1 MNANDIIFQLK
12 KIDKLI
18 KKKEVNIAECS
29 SKLRTII
36 LECNDRKMKK
46 EKNLLYNIISK
57 LPCYAD
63 NIPSITSI
71 LSKLI
76 KTFKVIKEK
85 EKVMECREARARVCF
100 FKHSPSQKKN
110 INSDISLHCGDIVRI
125 PSHGGMHYSII
136 ANINKDIVECYPL
149 TTGRKEDLDILNVKS
164 MPISVLE
171 NGTLVDLRIT
181 SSKSLIPIRSA
192 QQNKVGFYENTTY
205 LNHVISCVQ

>member
-29 SKLRTII
+29 SKLKSII

-46 EKNLLYNIISK
+46 EKNLLFNIIGK
-57 LPCYAD
+57 LPFYAD
-63 NIPSITSI
+63 NIPSITSS

-76 KTFKVIKEK
+76 KTFKAIKEK

-100 FKHSPSQKKN
+100 FKHSPSLKKN
-110 INSDISLHCGDIVRI
+110 INCDVVLHCGDIVRV

-136 ANINKDIVECYPL
+136 ANIKNETVECYPL
-149 TTGRKEDLDILNVKS
+149 TTGKKEDLDIINVKS

-171 NGTLVDLRIT
+171 NGTQVDLRIT

-192 QQNKVGFYENTTY
+192 QQNKVGSYKDLAY
-205 LNHVISCVQ
+205 LNKVISCFQ